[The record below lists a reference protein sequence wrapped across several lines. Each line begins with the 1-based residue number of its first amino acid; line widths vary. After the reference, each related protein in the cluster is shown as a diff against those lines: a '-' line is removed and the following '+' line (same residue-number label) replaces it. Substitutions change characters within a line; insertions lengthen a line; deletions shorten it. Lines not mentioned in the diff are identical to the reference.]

1 MSNVVH
7 LAAFRRKT
15 RKVFL
20 GKHGARLDRF
30 IQRFISAHID
40 VDFRQI
46 QDDYQE
52 VCARSGTSWDYMRF
66 REVLMEALDEVFG
79 KTLYEQ
85 LVREHWFDSK
95 LITKDEIVERCLR
108 AYVMG
113 SDAAILFGK

>member
-1 MSNVVH
+1 MSNVVN

-15 RKVFL
+15 RKAFL

-30 IQRFISAHID
+30 IDRFVHAHID

-52 VCARSGTSWDYMRF
+52 VCAQSGTSWDYIRF
-66 REVLMEALDEVFG
+66 REVLTEALDEVFG
-79 KTLYEQ
+79 KTIYEQ
-85 LVREHWFDSK
+85 LLREHWFDAT

-113 SDAAILFGK
+113 SDTAVLIGK